1 MRRTY
6 LAYSRTHQS
15 FTIKSSATAAR
26 QPPNILQAM
35 SVLVSPPT
43 QHSYAANIDESK
55 LPRGQCRYILLNP
68 EIKGQRCACI
78 CFTLN
83 HDHPGVV
90 CQCGHQSCYHIKDR
104 ELTHQENEV
113 ERLRQRVNALEKQL
127 DRDSHGELG
136 GDLGLIIKRL
146 SELEDTVERNKE
158 EAVTDIKGCYR
169 NVSRTWQSIDQ
180 VAKRQKLQETFLDE
194 RLDDHADS
202 LARLDGRLDDLNDF
216 SISTV
221 ERLEF
226 LEEAE
231 PSISATSSRS
241 SPPSKTISSE
251 QSPDA
256 TSSTAS
262 RLMSERDDKITTNTS
277 AFADMAEGLTT
288 LTSDW
293 TVHVS
298 LLPSISQPFPF
309 EKDTQ
314 AYKRC
319 LSRGLHQMIAVNGR
333 DSAAFISAV
342 ASAFGYLLKGR
353 EWAPLHARLCDKQ
366 PLAGLPMLRP
376 LEPSLLAKEAYTHD
390 FLSANCAVLT
400 ADGRIDSLY
409 IAMRNENLTWDQLLA
424 APVCLKGL
432 ESSWKHDPRL
442 DPPVSPSRHLSSSA
456 STHHMAPPASKK
468 RLAKD
473 ISRGSETLIRLS
485 GGLAVRGA
493 TPAPSTV
500 TETRPPTTTEK
511 AESDDFGRA
520 AKIPRTTCDVP
531 VSLNLRPHGEAT
543 AIA

>member
-1 MRRTY
+1 
-6 LAYSRTHQS
+6 
-15 FTIKSSATAAR
+15 
-26 QPPNILQAM
+26 M
-35 SVLVSPPT
+35 STPASPPA
-43 QHSYAANIDESK
+43 QHAYAANFDESR

-90 CQCGHQSCYHIKDR
+90 CQCGHQSCYHIK
-104 ELTHQENEV
+104 ELELSPKEHEI
-113 ERLRQRVNALEKQL
+113 ERLRQRVIALEQQL
-127 DRDSHGELG
+127 DRDNHGGLG

-158 EAVTDIKGCYR
+158 EVVTDIEGCYR

-180 VAKRQKLQETFLDE
+180 VTKRQKLQETFLDE

-216 SISTV
+216 SISMV
-221 ERLEF
+221 ERLEI

-231 PSISATSSRS
+231 PGASATGSAS
-241 SPPSKTISSE
+241 SPPTKGIPSE
-251 QSPDA
+251 QSPDG
-256 TSSTAS
+256 TSAVAS
-262 RLMSERDDKITTNTS
+262 RLLSERDDKITTNTS
-277 AFADMAEGLTT
+277 AITNSAESITA

-333 DSAAFISAV
+333 DSAAFRSAITRT
-342 ASAFGYLLKGR
+342 FGHLLKGR

-376 LEPSLLAKEAYTHD
+376 LEPSLLAKEAHTHD
-390 FLSANCAVLT
+390 FLSTHCAVLA

-409 IAMRNENLTWDQLLA
+409 IAMRNDNLTWDQLLA

-432 ESSWKHDPRL
+432 ESSWDHDPRL

-456 STHHMAPPASKK
+456 SAHPPPASRK

-473 ISRGSETLIRLS
+473 ISRGSEALIRLS
-485 GGLAVRGA
+485 GGLTVCGA
-493 TPAPSTV
+493 TPVPSMV
-500 TETRPPTTTEK
+500 VETRPSTTTEK

-520 AKIPRTTCDVP
+520 AKIPRTTCDLP